1 MNQITNPDYLVNND
15 ISNNAVKDT
24 ATRQKSVRGTNLR
37 PIDAVI
43 GANLRRLRKQRKISQ
58 TTLGRCLGVSFQQIQ
73 KYESGVNRLSISRA
87 LNVCAVFRMTLSDF
101 LAQLLWQEPPET
113 K

>member
-1 MNQITNPDYLVNND
+1 MNQRTNPDYLVNND

-43 GANLRRLRKQRKISQ
+43 GVNLRRLRKKRKISQ
-58 TTLGRCLGVSFQQIQ
+58 TALGRYLGVSFQQIQ
-73 KYESGVNRLSISRA
+73 KYENGTNRLSVSRA
-87 LNVCAVFRMTLSDF
+87 VDICAMFEMSLYDF
-101 LAQLLWQEPPET
+101 LAQLLEQEPLN
-113 K
+113 

>member
-1 MNQITNPDYLVNND
+1 MSRKPNEN
-15 ISNNAVKDT
+15 ISQNL
-24 ATRQKSVRGTNLR
+24 QKSPETAAVSKCRGTCLR

-101 LAQLLWQEPPET
+101 LTQLLWQEPPET